1 MYVFYSCFFSSY
13 QVSPLA
19 TYIILFHHIIIHH
32 SLSAVLVV
40 RQVIATRNNSNKMRH
55 PSPTS
60 MIFLSTT
67 LLDSCIPYIPDFL
80 RWLLVVHRRDQ
91 LRYALSSW
99 ELWNDWWMTHGL
111 MANKQRGTGRR
122 RGEKEKKMDDLFEG
136 NTLNFWKSVAC
147 IQDSFCIQ
155 HAPFTFQNYREWKL
169 KTPRRP
175 PLLFQIKRH
184 PCTSSHHRYHT

>member
-40 RQVIATRNNSNKMRH
+40 RQVIAARNNSNKMRH

-67 LLDSCIPYIPDFL
+67 LLDSCIHYIPDFL

-91 LRYALSSW
+91 LRYVCMLSAH
-99 ELWNDWWMTHGL
+99 ENCGMT
-111 MANKQRGTGRR
+111 
-122 RGEKEKKMDDLFEG
+122 GE
-136 NTLNFWKSVAC
+136 
-147 IQDSFCIQ
+147 
-155 HAPFTFQNYREWKL
+155 
-169 KTPRRP
+169 
-175 PLLFQIKRH
+175 
-184 PCTSSHHRYHT
+184 

>member
-40 RQVIATRNNSNKMRH
+40 RQVIAARNNSNKMRH

-99 ELWNDWWMTHGL
+99 ELWNDWWMTHGGL
-111 MANKQRGTGRR
+111 INN
-122 RGEKEKKMDDLFEG
+122 GERDDDTERKGEEWWMTCFKG
-136 NTLNFWKSVAC
+136 INVWKSVAC
-147 IQDSFCIQ
+147 IQNYFCIQ
-155 HAPFTFQNYREWKL
+155 HAPFSFQNFFENENRSVDRHYFKRD
-169 KTPRRP
+169 TP
-175 PLLFQIKRH
+175 H
-184 PCTSSHHRYHT
+184 PIIHTYHT